1 MDSLED
7 LFKKHKGKTVKLKGH
22 TYKVKYL
29 EFKAIYPYP
38 HKATELS
45 LVPVNKRSKM
55 YLDVK
60 RKLGDDWVTDAK
72 TLSDANFSTVYKQ
85 LMKMK

>member
-1 MDSLED
+1 
-7 LFKKHKGKTVKLKGH
+7 
-22 TYKVKYL
+22 
-29 EFKAIYPYP
+29 
-38 HKATELS
+38 
-45 LVPVNKRSKM
+45 M